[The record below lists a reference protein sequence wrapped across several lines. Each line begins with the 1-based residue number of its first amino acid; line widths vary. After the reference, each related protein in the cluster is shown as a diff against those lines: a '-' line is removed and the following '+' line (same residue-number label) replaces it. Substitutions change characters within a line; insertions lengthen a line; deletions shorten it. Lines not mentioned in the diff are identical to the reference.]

1 MGLLAADAGG
11 VAFELPTLGD
21 ECCELQQGGG
31 SGRVEGGAEYQL
43 LVHGRQSVRKR
54 DACGQTKF
62 NGISKKKGEGWGD
75 TRGKLLVQLTVLE
88 TSGTRSGTEYPT
100 GRGVFLRKDAFATH
114 G

>member
-62 NGISKKKGEGWGD
+62 NGISKKGGLGGYS
-75 TRGKLLVQLTVLE
+75 GKAV
-88 TSGTRSGTEYPT
+88 GTADSAGNVR
-100 GRGVFLRKDAFATH
+100 DA
-114 G
+114 